1 MENCLSYPLEE
12 IFFADELLKAIKILP
27 NDKFEKLF
35 NDLENRINKTYKYF
49 EKYFCFTILR
59 RDWNKMPTDMELRLA
74 KDLENNINCGNSN
87 TFGLQEM
94 MNLKNFAIEG
104 FFNKLDLNI
113 SLSLKQSKLQL
124 ASGKILKEDLTLDL
138 KEIHT

>member
-1 MENCLSYPLEE
+1 MENCLSYPLEGKDSAHS
-12 IFFADELLKAIKILP
+12 FA
-27 NDKFEKLF
+27 NS
-35 NDLENRINKTYKYF
+35 
-49 EKYFCFTILR
+49 FCFTILR
-59 RDWNKMPTDMELRLA
+59 RDWNKMPTDMELRNDEFEEFCKCDNPMLY
-74 KDLENNINCGNSN
+74 KFPHLY
-87 TFGLQEM
+87 
-94 MNLKNFAIEG
+94 NFVKTHIYFIIIHQQQVER

>member
-1 MENCLSYPLEE
+1 
-12 IFFADELLKAIKILP
+12 
-27 NDKFEKLF
+27 
-35 NDLENRINKTYKYF
+35 
-49 EKYFCFTILR
+49 
-59 RDWNKMPTDMELRLA
+59 MPTDMELRLA

-94 MNLKNFAIEG
+94 MNLKNFA
-104 FFNKLDLNI
+104 NLNI

>member
-12 IFFADELLKAIKILP
+12 MFFADELLKAIKILP

-94 MNLKNFAIEG
+94 MNLKNFA
-104 FFNKLDLNI
+104 NLNI